1 MEPVSPKFV
10 ESLMENYNYGNEK
23 NKDMQPQTQKEA
35 EKSCEDHAKAVKDMG
50 MPKNIGNAYKDPV
63 SPMPREQKLEDNK
76 KEDKSLTEGKKKK
89 YMKKQMIQDDTGL
102 VGNQGELDVDGDGK
116 IEGEDLANLRA
127 KKKNK
132 KEVAMESRVEALEE
146 SLATLLT
153 NIKTL
158 ISEGYG
164 KKMTEADEPS
174 DEELEAIEKEKKPQ
188 HHKTAVGA
196 QGTAAGTDDDVPV
209 GKRGEGKT
217 QKLGKV
223 LQNVTDPTRR
233 KELQM
238 KARGHK
244 LTKKQLKSGIKKK
257 KQMTKKEIDQAV
269 QDS

>member
-1 MEPVSPKFV
+1 
-10 ESLMENYNYGNEK
+10 MENYNYGNEK

-76 KEDKSLTEGKKKK
+76 TEDKSLTEGKKKK
-89 YMKKQMIQDDTGL
+89 YMKKQMIQDDAGL
-102 VGNQGELDVDGDGK
+102 VGNQDELDVDGDGE
-116 IEGEDLANLRA
+116 IEGEDLAKLRA

-164 KKMTEADEPS
+164 KKMTEAEGPS
-174 DEELEAIEKEKKPQ
+174 DKELKDIEKEEKPQ

-196 QGTAAGTDDDVPV
+196 QGAAADEGDDVPV
-209 GKRGEGKT
+209 GKRGEGET

-223 LQNVTDPTRR
+223 LKNVTDPNRR
-233 KELQM
+233 KELKM

-244 LTKKQLKSGIKKK
+244 LTKKQMKSGIKKK
-257 KQMTKKEIDQAV
+257 KQMTKQEIDQAV